1 MDTSERL
8 QKLLFDTVDTTK
20 KWRHEFVTPEH
31 FLYVLTRDEAFI
43 ESYEVCGGDAEELR
57 KKLKKFFKKNY
68 EQLPENEVGSAS
80 LSRGFEAM
88 LERGALQADASG
100 KTSLEL
106 THVFYGMMKLPEC
119 YATYFI
125 SEQNVNVNDV
135 FFELCYLEDDPGDFS
150 GIAPDRF
157 NTYLEEETDEENEE
171 GVIYFYGAS
180 YEEQEQLDGNHGS
193 SQSQSYKK
201 YVTCLNDVVEQSD
214 YTPLIGREEE
224 IEETILIL
232 CRRDKNNPLH
242 IGEPGVG
249 KTAITYGLVRRIVED
264 NVPDCL
270 KDAKVYSVDMGSMVA
285 GTQYRGDFEKRMKL
299 VLNGLEREE
308 KAIVYLDEIH
318 NVIGAGAVSGGSLD
332 ASNILKPYLAGGK
345 LRFIGATTYEEY
357 KKHFEQSKSMVRRF
371 QNVDIKEPDKEET
384 VRILMG
390 LRAYYED
397 FHRVLYPE
405 KTLQYAVNLSEKYM
419 NERFLPDKAIDLMDE
434 AGAYLRLQA
443 DEETAKSREEENEQA
458 EEDINGESDEGTSE
472 IASDN
477 NMPKKAP
484 VVTRDVI
491 DEVLAKFL
499 KIPKQNVASDEA
511 EQLKVLD
518 ERLKSRVF
526 GQDEAVSEV
535 CRAIKMSRAG
545 LNEENKPVASFLF
558 VGPTGVGK
566 TEIAKTLAETL
577 GVSLVRFDMS
587 EYMEKHSIAKFI
599 GAPAGYV
606 GYEEGGMLTDAI
618 RKKPHCVLLLDEIE
632 KAHPDIFNVLLQVM
646 DYATLSDNQGR
657 KADFRNVI
665 LIMTSNAGASRLG
678 KPAIGFNDSVINQG
692 AIEEEIKRL
701 FTPEFRNRLSKI
713 VTFGALTKDM
723 VVRIVDKQLQL
734 LSDHLASKKVTIT
747 YTDALRQMLVKDGI
761 SVEYGAREIQR
772 VIDRKVK
779 PVLVEELLFG
789 DLKDGGAAM
798 LDYDGKEVILK

>member
-1 MDTSERL
+1 MLDTSERL

-31 FLYVLTRDEAFI
+31 FLYVLTRDEAFV
-43 ESYEVCGGDAEELR
+43 ESYEICGGDAEELR
-57 KKLKKFFKKNY
+57 KKIKKFFKKNY
-68 EQLPENEVGSAS
+68 EQLPEDEVATAS

-125 SEQNVNVNDV
+125 SEQNINVNDV
-135 FFELCYLEDDPGDFS
+135 FFELCYLEDEPGDYS

-157 NTYLEEETDEENEE
+157 HTYLEEEADEEDE
-171 GVIYFYGAS
+171 GVIYFYGEG
-180 YEEQEQLDGNHGS
+180 YEDSEQLDDRHSTSPG
-193 SQSQSYKK
+193 QSYKK
-201 YVTCLNDVVEQSD
+201 YVTCLNDVVEQKD
-214 YTPLIGREEE
+214 YTPLIGREQE

-285 GTQYRGDFEKRMKL
+285 GTQYRGDFEKRMKM

-332 ASNILKPYLAGGK
+332 ASNILKPYLAGGT

-371 QNVDIKEPDKEET
+371 QNVDIKEPGKDET
-384 VRILMG
+384 VRILLG

-397 FHRVLYPE
+397 FHRVLYSE
-405 KTLQYAVNLSEKYM
+405 KTLTYAVDLSEKYI

-434 AGAYLRLQA
+434 AGAYVRLHAQG
-443 DEETAKSREEENEQA
+443 EET
-458 EEDINGESDEGTSE
+458 
-472 IASDN
+472 
-477 NMPKKAP
+477 P
-484 VVTRDVI
+484 VVTKDII

-499 KIPKQNVASDEA
+499 KIPKQSVASDEA
-511 EQLKVLD
+511 EQLRVLD
-518 ERLKSRVF
+518 ERLKSKVF

-566 TEIAKTLAETL
+566 TEIARTLADTL
-577 GVSLVRFDMS
+577 GVALIRFDMS

-692 AIEEEIKRL
+692 AIEEEVKRL

-713 VTFGALTKDM
+713 VTFGALTKEM
-723 VVRIVDKQLQL
+723 VVRIVDKQLNL
-734 LSDHLASKKVTIT
+734 LSEHLATKQVEIT
-747 YTDALRQMLVKDGI
+747 YTDNLKQMLATDGI

-789 DLKDGGAAM
+789 GLKNGGAAL
-798 LDYDGKEVILK
+798 LDYDGKQVTLKLID

>member
-8 QKLLFDTVDTTK
+8 QKILFDTVDTTR

-31 FLYVLTRDEAFI
+31 FLYVLTRDESFI
-43 ESYEVCGGDAEELR
+43 ESYEICGGDAEELR
-57 KKLKKFFKKNY
+57 KKIKKFFKKNY
-68 EQLPENEVGSAS
+68 EQLPEDETGTAS

-100 KTSLEL
+100 KTLLEL

-135 FFELCYLEDDPGDFS
+135 FFELCYLEDEPGDYS

-157 NTYLEEETDEENEE
+157 NTYLEEEEEEDE
-171 GVIYFYGAS
+171 GVIYFYGEG
-180 YEEQEQLDGNHGS
+180 YEEPEQLDEKHHAGFN
-193 SQSQSYKK
+193 QSYKK
-201 YVTCLNDVVEQSD
+201 YVTCLNDVVEKAD

-299 VLNGLEREE
+299 VLNGLEKED

-332 ASNILKPYLAGGK
+332 ASNILKPYLAGGT

-371 QNVDIKEPDKEET
+371 QNVDIKEPCKEET
-384 VRILMG
+384 VRILLG

-405 KTLQYAVNLSEKYM
+405 KTLRYAVDLSEKYI

-434 AGAYLRLQA
+434 AGAYVRLHAQG
-443 DEETAKSREEENEQA
+443 DET
-458 EEDINGESDEGTSE
+458 
-472 IASDN
+472 
-477 NMPKKAP
+477 P
-484 VVTRDVI
+484 VVTKDII

-499 KIPKQNVASDEA
+499 KIPKQSVASDEA

-518 ERLKSRVF
+518 ERLRSKVF

-577 GVSLVRFDMS
+577 GVALVRFDMS

-632 KAHPDIFNVLLQVM
+632 KAHSDIFNVLLQVM

-678 KPAIGFNDSVINQG
+678 KPAIGFNDSIINQG
-692 AIEEEIKRL
+692 AIEEEVKRL

-713 VTFGALTKDM
+713 VTFNALTREM
-723 VVRIVDKQLQL
+723 VVQIVDKQLNL
-734 LSDHLASKKVTIT
+734 LSEHLATKRVTIG
-747 YTDALRQMLVKDGI
+747 YTDALRQMIATDGI

-772 VIDRKVK
+772 VIDSKVK

-789 DLKDGGAAM
+789 GLKNGGTAL
-798 LDYDGKEVILK
+798 LDYNGKQVILKLE

>member
-31 FLYVLTRDEAFI
+31 FLYVLTRDEVFI
-43 ESYEVCGGDAEELR
+43 ESYEICGGDAEELR
-57 KKLKKFFKKNY
+57 KKIKKFFKKNY
-68 EQLPENEVGSAS
+68 EQFPEDEAGTAS

-100 KTSLEL
+100 KTLLEL

-135 FFELCYLEDDPGDFS
+135 FFELCYLEDEPGDYS

-157 NTYLEEETDEENEE
+157 NTYLEEEEEEDDE
-171 GVIYFYGAS
+171 GVIYFYGEG
-180 YEEQEQLDGNHGS
+180 YEETEQLDEKHHAGS
-193 SQSQSYKK
+193 SQSYKK
-201 YVTCLNDVVEQSD
+201 YVTCLNDVVEKAE
-214 YTPLIGREEE
+214 YTPLIGREDE

-299 VLNGLEREE
+299 VLNGLEKED

-332 ASNILKPYLAGGK
+332 ASNILKPYLAGGT

-357 KKHFEQSKSMVRRF
+357 KKYFEQSKSMVRRF
-371 QNVDIKEPDKEET
+371 QNVDIKEPGKEET
-384 VRILMG
+384 VRILLG

-405 KTLQYAVNLSEKYM
+405 KTLRYAVDLSEKYI

-434 AGAYLRLQA
+434 AGAYVRLRAQG
-443 DEETAKSREEENEQA
+443 DET
-458 EEDINGESDEGTSE
+458 
-472 IASDN
+472 
-477 NMPKKAP
+477 P
-484 VVTRDVI
+484 VVTKDII

-499 KIPKQNVASDEA
+499 KIPKQSVASDEA

-518 ERLKSRVF
+518 ERLRLKVF

-577 GVSLVRFDMS
+577 GISLVRFDMS

-678 KPAIGFNDSVINQG
+678 KPAIGFNDSIINQG
-692 AIEEEIKRL
+692 AIEEEVKRL

-713 VTFGALTKDM
+713 VTFNALTRQM
-723 VVRIVDKQLQL
+723 VVRIVDKQLNL
-734 LSDHLASKKVTIT
+734 LSEHLATKQVTIG
-747 YTDALRQMLVKDGI
+747 YTDALRQMLATDGI

-772 VIDRKVK
+772 VIDSKVK

-789 DLKDGGAAM
+789 GLKDGGTAL
-798 LDYDGKEVILK
+798 LDYDGKQVILKLE